1 MNLVSGKPVVPT
13 STGAVVDDARRFSVA
28 PMMDCTDRHGR
39 YLMRLLTRRTLL
51 YTEMI
56 TASAILHGDRKRLLE
71 YSPREHPLAL
81 QLGGNDSGLMAE
93 CAAIGEDWGYD
104 EINMNVGCPS
114 PRVSSG
120 SFGAC
125 LMAEP
130 ERVGDCIASMAARTA
145 LPVTVKTR
153 IGIDDMDRFE
163 DLCRFVETVAKAGC
177 RVFIVHARKAWLT
190 GLSPRDNRTVPP
202 LRYDVVYALKKTFP
216 ELAIILNGGI
226 DSIDTALEGMQRV
239 DGVMVGRAAYN
250 NPFMLAEVDQRIYG
264 DAHTSTRESVLA
276 EYLAYCEQQIRAGH
290 RFPAMARHIMGL
302 FQGEPNARAW
312 RRHLSSTMHRSG
324 AGTDLIRAA
333 AQHVL
338 AAA

>member
-1 MNLVSGKPVVPT
+1 MNLASDTPVAQT
-13 STGAVVDDARRFSVA
+13 SVRAVDDNARRFSVA

-39 YLMRLLTRRTLL
+39 YLMRLLTRHALL

-56 TASAILHGDRKRLLE
+56 TASAILRGDRTRLLE

-81 QLGGNDSGLMAE
+81 QLGGNDPGLMAQ
-93 CAAIGEDWGYD
+93 CAAIGADWGYD

-130 ERVGDCIASMAARTA
+130 ERVGDCVASMGARTA

-153 IGIDDMDRFE
+153 IGIDNMDRFE

-177 RVFIVHARKAWLT
+177 RICIVHARKAWLT

-216 ELAIILNGGI
+216 ELAIILNGGV
-226 DSIDTALEGMQRV
+226 DSIDASLAGLQRV

-250 NPFMLAEVDQRIYG
+250 NPFMLAEVDQRIFG
-264 DAHTSTRESVLA
+264 DPHTSTRESVLE
-276 EYLAYCEQQIRAGH
+276 EYVAYCEQQGRAGH
-290 RFPAMARHIMGL
+290 HFPAMARHMMGL

-312 RRHLSSTMHRSG
+312 RRHLSSAMHGSG
-324 AGTDLIRAA
+324 AGSEAIRAA